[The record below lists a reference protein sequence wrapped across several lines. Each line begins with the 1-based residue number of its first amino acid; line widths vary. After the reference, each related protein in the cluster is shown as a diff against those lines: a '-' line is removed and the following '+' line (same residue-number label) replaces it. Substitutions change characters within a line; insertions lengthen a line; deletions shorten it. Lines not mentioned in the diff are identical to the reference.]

1 MRIGS
6 IIEARMSSTRL
17 PGKVLLKVKNK
28 TILDHLVKRIKLV
41 NKINK
46 IIISTTTNKTD
57 QKIVNWCKK
66 KKINFFRG
74 SENNVLE
81 RVYLTAKKYEL
92 DIIVLITGDCPIIDH
107 NLISETLNVFLK
119 NKADYVSNNHIR
131 TYPDGMDV
139 QVLNFKSL
147 KKSYKI
153 ARGKL
158 EKEHVTLNIRRNPK
172 LFKPIYI
179 MAPDELHWPELGLTL
194 DELGDYKL
202 IKKIIEIFYN
212 VKNYNFSCKDI
223 VNLIRKKPYLLKL
236 NSNVKRKGDT

>member
-46 IIISTTTNKTD
+46 IIVATTKNETD
-57 QKIVNWCKK
+57 ERIVNWCQK

-74 SENNVLE
+74 SEKNVLE
-81 RVYLTAKKYEL
+81 RVYLTAKKYKL
-92 DIIVLITGDCPIIDH
+92 DIIILITGDCPIIDH

-139 QVLNFKSL
+139 QVFNFKSL

-172 LFKPIYI
+172 LFKPIYV

-202 IKKIIEIFYN
+202 IKKIIEIFYKQ
-212 VKNYNFSCKDI
+212 KNYNFSCKDI

-236 NSNVKRKGDT
+236 NSNIKRKGDT

>member
-1 MRIGS
+1 M
-6 IIEARMSSTRL
+6 
-17 PGKVLLKVKNK
+17 
-28 TILDHLVKRIKLV
+28 
-41 NKINK
+41 
-46 IIISTTTNKTD
+46 
-57 QKIVNWCKK
+57 
-66 KKINFFRG
+66 
-74 SENNVLE
+74 E
-81 RVYLTAKKYEL
+81 RVYLTAKKYKL

-139 QVLNFKSL
+139 QVLNFRSL
-147 KKSYKI
+147 EKSYKI

-158 EKEHVTLNIRRNPK
+158 EKEHVTLNIRRNPR

-212 VKNYNFSCKDI
+212 VKNYNFNCKDI